1 MIHQALTMPWV
12 VPTIF
17 GCLVAIVAI
26 VANVASAT
34 MKANAQTNLKRRMV
48 EQGYSADDIERVI
61 RATSQDGQQRDE
73 DFRASATP
81 SKPPKPYK
89 SLV

>member
-1 MIHQALTMPWV
+1 MANVLVMPWAI
-12 VPTIF
+12 PAIF

-34 MKANAQTNLKRRMV
+34 IKANAETNLKRRMV
-48 EQGYSADDIERVI
+48 ERGYSVDEIERVI
-61 RATSQDGQQRDE
+61 RATSNDSPQCAQDFPTQ
-73 DFRASATP
+73 AAA
-81 SKPPKPYK
+81 SKPPKQYK